1 MMLTD
6 KFVALTLK
14 TCCGIVLL
22 AGAVSCEDTGNV
34 EVETPAPRLI
44 SIVPGTGYVGCT
56 AIISGEYFSE
66 VPEENIVT
74 VDGTEVPVEAAA
86 RNRLTLTMP
95 QHELG
100 DVEVAVTVNGQ
111 KAPTVLDFTYAE
123 LPEFVVNVA
132 GINPQSGYA
141 GDEIVITG
149 ENFDT
154 DPDKNKVTFGGVE
167 AEVIKATRNSLRV
180 KAPEHERGRVDVT
193 VEVDGK
199 TSSTYFIYV
208 ELMIESVS
216 PSSGAEGV
224 EVTIRGEGFS
234 DVPAE
239 NKVTINGV
247 AAAVKSSSMNELV
260 VVMPDNPEG
269 TYPFV
274 ITVGERTVRGGEF
287 SYSGCWRVETVLGVP
302 SGVTGTVEGTGT
314 SARLW
319 FAQDIVPDGKDN
331 YMITIRAGGQ
341 GAASE
346 YALYQ
351 MTSDY
356 GFSKLIND
364 KGSALLVDSHP
375 WGADMDS
382 NGTLYVA
389 AKATGKLLSYSNSNL
404 TDYTVSGLTT
414 AGMNPM
420 DVQVDKED
428 NIYLL
433 LRGNGSAGTEKVVKI
448 KDNTVQETYVISGGK
463 LYHTILLSY
472 DESKLFL
479 FGNGSGDIRMIDLT
493 NKMQSVIA
501 GTGTQYADAASYT
514 DGTPGNPFSATLGAT
529 EGAICDEDGTIYFSE
544 IKGVV
549 REFKPASDGD
559 YTKGT
564 ITTIAGKAFEN
575 SPKDGLSTSARFNY
589 PNGMCFA
596 PDGRTIY
603 MLDGTNNSTLRK
615 IYYR

>member
-1 MMLTD
+1 MLTD

-14 TCCGIVLL
+14 TCFVMALL
-22 AGAVSCEDTGNV
+22 AGVVSCEETGNV

-74 VDGTEVPVEAAA
+74 VDGTEVPVETAA

-100 DVEVAVTVNGQ
+100 NVEVAVTVNGQ
-111 KAPTVLDFTYAE
+111 KAPAVLDFTYSE

-132 GINPQSGYA
+132 GINPQSGYV

-149 ENFDT
+149 ENFDLN
-154 DPDKNKVTFGGVE
+154 PDNNRVTFGGVE
-167 AEVIKATRNSLRV
+167 AEVVKATRNSLRV
-180 KAPEHERGRVDVT
+180 IAPEHERGRVEVT

-199 TSSTYFIYV
+199 SAMTYFTYV

-216 PSSGAEGV
+216 PASGAEAV

-239 NKVTINGV
+239 NNVTINGV
-247 AAAVKSSSMNELV
+247 AAAVKTSSMNELV
-260 VVMPDNPEG
+260 VIVPDNPEG

-274 ITVGERTVRGGEF
+274 ITVGERTVTGGEF

-302 SGVTGTVEGTGT
+302 SGVTGNVEGTGT
-314 SARLW
+314 AARLW
-319 FAQDIVPDGKDN
+319 YAQDIVPDNNGN
-331 YMITIRAGGQ
+331 YMITIR
-341 GAASE
+341 SSKE
-346 YALYQ
+346 FALYR
-351 MTSDY
+351 MTGDYTFTKLVNNSD
-356 GFSKLIND
+356 N
-364 KGSALLVDSHP
+364 ALLNGAHP
-375 WGADMDS
+375 WGADIDS
-382 NGTLYVA
+382 KGTLYFA
-389 AKATGKLLSYSNSNL
+389 AKATGKLLACASDGTLSEYS
-404 TDYTVSGLTT
+404 VSGLTMT
-414 AGMNPM
+414 GMNPM
-420 DVQVDKED
+420 DVQIDSED

-433 LRGNGSAGTEKVVKI
+433 LRGNSSGNGKVAKI
-448 KDNTVQETYVISGGK
+448 KDGTVLETYDLSGMK
-463 LYHTILLSY
+463 LYETLLLSH
-472 DESKLFL
+472 DETRLFL
-479 FGNGSGDIRMIDLT
+479 FGNGSGNIRMIDLET
-493 NKMQSVIA
+493 GKNTVIA
-501 GTGTQYADAASYT
+501 GTGTKYTNASTYT
-514 DGTPGNPFSATLGAT
+514 DGTPGNPLTATLDST
-529 EGAICDEDGTIYFSE
+529 EGAVCTEDGTIYFSE

-549 REFKPASDGD
+549 REFRPGPGGD
-559 YTKGT
+559 YAAGT
-564 ITTIAGKAFEN
+564 ITTIAGKAFEQ
-575 SPKDGLSTSARFNY
+575 SSQDGLSTSARFAY

-603 MLDGTNNSTLRK
+603 MLDGTSNSTLRK

>member
-1 MMLTD
+1 MNMKRILVQI
-6 KFVALTLK
+6 FSCVAAVALT
-14 TCCGIVLL
+14 
-22 AGAVSCEDTGNV
+22 VSCAETGNV

-44 SIVPGTGYVGCT
+44 SIVPGTGYEGCK

-66 VPEENIVT
+66 IPGENTVT
-74 VDGTEVPVEAAA
+74 VDGVEVPVVAAA
-86 RNRLTLTMP
+86 KNRLTLTMP
-95 QHELG
+95 QHGLG
-100 DVEVAVTVNGQ
+100 DVEVGVTVNGK
-111 KAPTVLDFTYAE
+111 KAPTVLGFTYAE
-123 LPEFVVNVA
+123 LPEFVVKVTS
-132 GINPQSGYA
+132 INPSSGHA

-149 ENFDT
+149 ENFDLN
-154 DPDKNKVTFGGVE
+154 PANNRVTFGGVE

-180 KAPEHERGRVDVT
+180 IAPEHERGRVEVT
-193 VEVDGK
+193 VAVDGK
-199 TSSTYFIYV
+199 TSSTYFTYV

-216 PSSGAEGV
+216 PASGAEGV

-239 NKVTINGV
+239 NNVTINGV

-260 VVMPDNPEG
+260 VIVPDNPEG

-274 ITVGERTVRGGEF
+274 ITVGERTVTGGEF

-302 SGVTGTVEGTGT
+302 SGVTGNVEGTGT
-314 SARLW
+314 AARLW
-319 FAQDIVPDGKDN
+319 FAQDIVLKQDGN
-331 YMITIRAGGQ
+331 YMLTLRNKDHGI
-341 GAASE
+341 
-346 YALYQ
+346 YQ
-351 MTSDY
+351 MTGDYTFTKLVNNSD
-356 GFSKLIND
+356 N
-364 KGSALLVDSHP
+364 ALLNGAHP
-375 WGADMDS
+375 WGADIDS
-382 NGTLYVA
+382 KGTLYFT
-389 AKATGKLLSYSNSNL
+389 AKATGKLLAYASDGTLSEYAVSDL
-404 TDYTVSGLTT
+404 TIT
-414 AGMNPM
+414 GMNPM
-420 DVQVDKED
+420 DVQIDNED

-433 LRGNGSAGTEKVVKI
+433 LRGNSAAGNGKVVRI
-448 KDNTVQETYVISGGK
+448 KDGTVLETYDLSSMNTYET
-463 LYHTILLSY
+463 LLLSH
-472 DESKLFL
+472 DETRLFL
-479 FGNGSGDIRMIDLT
+479 FSSASANIRMIDLST
-493 NKMQSVIA
+493 GENTVIA
-501 GTGTQYADAASYT
+501 GTGTKHTNASTYT
-514 DGTPGNPFSATLGAT
+514 DGTPGNPLTATMNLT
-529 EGAICDEDGTIYFSE
+529 EGAVCTEDGTIYFSE

>member
-1 MMLTD
+1 MLTD

-14 TCCGIVLL
+14 TCFVMALL
-22 AGAVSCEDTGNV
+22 AGVVSCEETGNV

-74 VDGTEVPVEAAA
+74 VDGTEVPVETAA

-100 DVEVAVTVNGQ
+100 NVEVAVTVNGQ
-111 KAPTVLDFTYAE
+111 KAPAVLDFTYSE

-132 GINPQSGYA
+132 GINPQSGYV

-149 ENFDT
+149 ENFDLN
-154 DPDKNKVTFGGVE
+154 PDNNRVTFGGVE
-167 AEVIKATRNSLRV
+167 AEVVKATRNSLRV
-180 KAPEHERGRVDVT
+180 IAPEHERGRVEVT

-199 TSSTYFIYV
+199 SAMTYFTYV

-216 PSSGAEGV
+216 PASGAEGV

-239 NKVTINGV
+239 NNVTINGV
-247 AAAVKSSSMNELV
+247 AAAVKTSSMNELV
-260 VVMPDNPEG
+260 VIVPDNPEG

-274 ITVGERTVRGGEF
+274 ITVGERTVTGGEF

-302 SGVTGTVEGTGT
+302 SGVTGNVEGTGT
-314 SARLW
+314 AARLW
-319 FAQDIVPDGKDN
+319 YAQDIVPDNNGN
-331 YMITIRAGGQ
+331 YMITIR
-341 GAASE
+341 SSKE
-346 YALYQ
+346 FALYR
-351 MTSDY
+351 MTGDYTFTKLVNNSD
-356 GFSKLIND
+356 N
-364 KGSALLVDSHP
+364 ALLNGAHP
-375 WGADMDS
+375 WGADIDS
-382 NGTLYVA
+382 KGTLYFA
-389 AKATGKLLSYSNSNL
+389 AKATGKLLACASDGTLSEYS
-404 TDYTVSGLTT
+404 VSGLTMT
-414 AGMNPM
+414 GMNPM
-420 DVQVDKED
+420 DVQIDSED

-433 LRGNGSAGTEKVVKI
+433 LRGNSSGNGKVAKI
-448 KDNTVQETYVISGGK
+448 KDGTVLETYDLSGMK
-463 LYHTILLSY
+463 LYETLLLSH
-472 DESKLFL
+472 DETRLFL
-479 FGNGSGDIRMIDLT
+479 FGNGSGNIRMIDLET
-493 NKMQSVIA
+493 GKNTVIA
-501 GTGTQYADAASYT
+501 GTGTKYTNASTYT
-514 DGTPGNPFSATLGAT
+514 DGTPGNPLTATLDST
-529 EGAICDEDGTIYFSE
+529 EGAVCTEDGTIYFSE

-549 REFKPASDGD
+549 REFRPGPGGD
-559 YTKGT
+559 YAAGT
-564 ITTIAGKAFEN
+564 ITTIAGKAFEQ
-575 SPKDGLSTSARFNY
+575 SSQDGLSTSARFAY

-603 MLDGTNNSTLRK
+603 MLDGTSNSTLRK

>member
-14 TCCGIVLL
+14 TCSVMALL

-66 VPEENIVT
+66 VLEENIVT

-100 DVEVAVTVNGQ
+100 NVEVAVTVNGQ

-132 GINPQSGYA
+132 GINPQSGYI

-180 KAPEHERGRVDVT
+180 IAPEHERGRVEVT
-193 VEVDGK
+193 VAVDGK
-199 TSSTYFIYV
+199 TSSTYFTYV

-239 NKVTINGV
+239 NNVTINGV

-260 VVMPDNPEG
+260 VVVPDNPEG

-274 ITVGERTVRGGEF
+274 ITVGERTVTGGEF
-287 SYSGCWRVETVLGVP
+287 SYSGSWWVETVLGVP
-302 SGVTGTVEGTGT
+302 SGVLGNVEGTGT
-314 SARLW
+314 SARLC
-319 FAQDIVPDGKDN
+319 FAQDIVPDNDGN
-331 YMITIRAGGQ
+331 YMITIR
-341 GAASE
+341 SPKE
-346 YALYQ
+346 FALYR
-351 MTSDY
+351 MTGDYTFTKLVNNSD
-356 GFSKLIND
+356 N
-364 KGSALLVDSHP
+364 ALLNASYP
-375 WGADMDS
+375 WGADIDS
-382 NGTLYVA
+382 KGTLYFA
-389 AKATGKLLSYSNSNL
+389 AKGTGLFAYASDGTLSEYA
-404 TDYTVSGLTT
+404 VSGLTMT
-414 AGMNPM
+414 EMNPM
-420 DVQVDKED
+420 DVQIDSED

-433 LRGNGSAGTEKVVKI
+433 LRGSSAAGNGKVVRI
-448 KDNTVQETYVISGGK
+448 KDGTVLETYDLSGMK
-463 LYHTILLSY
+463 QYEALLLSH
-472 DESKLFL
+472 DGTKLFL
-479 FGNGSGDIRMIDLT
+479 FCSNAGNIRMIDLAT
-493 NKMQSVIA
+493 GENKVIA
-501 GTGTQYADAASYT
+501 GTGTQHSNAATYT
-514 DGTPGNPFSATLGAT
+514 DGTPGNPFAATLNVV
-529 EGAICDEDGTIYFSE
+529 EGAVCAEDGTIYFNDANG
-544 IKGVV
+544 KTV
-549 REFKPASDGD
+549 REFKPGPGGD
-559 YTKGT
+559 YTTGT
-564 ITTIAGKAFEN
+564 ITTIAGKAYDN
-575 SPKDGLSTSARFNY
+575 KAQDGLSTSARFVY
-589 PNGMCFA
+589 PAGMCFA

-603 MLDGTNNSTLRK
+603 MLDGTGNSTLRK

>member
-1 MMLTD
+1 MKLID

-14 TCCGIVLL
+14 TSSVMALL

-66 VPEENIVT
+66 IPEENIVT

-100 DVEVAVTVNGQ
+100 NVEVAVTVNGQ

-154 DPDKNKVTFGGVE
+154 DPDKNKVTFDGVE

-180 KAPEHERGRVDVT
+180 KAPEHERGRVEVI

-199 TSSTYFIYV
+199 TSSTYFTYV

-216 PSSGAEGV
+216 PASGAEGV

-234 DVPAE
+234 DDPAG
-239 NKVTINGV
+239 NSVTINGV
-247 AAAVKSSSMNELV
+247 AAAVKSASLNELV
-260 VVMPDNPEG
+260 VIVPDNPEG

-274 ITVGERTVRGGEF
+274 ITVGERTVTGGEF

-302 SGVTGTVEGTGT
+302 SGVTGNVEGTGT
-314 SARLW
+314 AARLW
-319 FAQDIVPDGKDN
+319 FAQDIVLKQDGN
-331 YMITIRAGGQ
+331 YMLTLRNKDHGI
-341 GAASE
+341 
-346 YALYQ
+346 YQ
-351 MTSDY
+351 MTGDYTFTKLVNNSD
-356 GFSKLIND
+356 N
-364 KGSALLVDSHP
+364 ALLNGAHP
-375 WGADMDS
+375 WGADIDS
-382 NGTLYVA
+382 KGTLYFT
-389 AKATGKLLSYSNSNL
+389 AKATGKLLAYASDGTLSEYAVSDL
-404 TDYTVSGLTT
+404 TIT
-414 AGMNPM
+414 GMNPM
-420 DVQVDKED
+420 DVQIDNED

-433 LRGNGSAGTEKVVKI
+433 LRGNSAAGNGKVVRI
-448 KDNTVQETYVISGGK
+448 KDGTVLETYDLSSMNTYET
-463 LYHTILLSY
+463 LLLSH
-472 DESKLFL
+472 DETRLFL
-479 FGNGSGDIRMIDLT
+479 FSSASANIRMIDLST
-493 NKMQSVIA
+493 GENTVIA
-501 GTGTQYADAASYT
+501 GTGTKHTNASTYT
-514 DGTPGNPFSATLGAT
+514 DGTPGNPLTATMNLT
-529 EGAICDEDGTIYFSE
+529 EGAVCTEDGTIYFSD
-544 IKGVV
+544 IQGVV
-549 REFKPASDGD
+549 REFRPGPGGD
-559 YTKGT
+559 YTTGT
-564 ITTIAGKAFEN
+564 ITTIAGKAYET
-575 SPKDGLSTSARFNY
+575 SPKDGLGTNARFKY
-589 PNGMCFA
+589 PNGMCLG
-596 PDGRTIY
+596 PDGKTIY
-603 MLDGTNNSTLRK
+603 MLDGNDNSTLRK

>member
-100 DVEVAVTVNGQ
+100 NVEVAVTVNGQ

-180 KAPEHERGRVDVT
+180 KAPEHERGRVEVI

-199 TSSTYFIYV
+199 TSSTYFTYV

-216 PSSGAEGV
+216 PASGAEGV

-239 NKVTINGV
+239 NNVTINGV

-260 VVMPDNPEG
+260 VVVPDNPEG

-274 ITVGERTVRGGEF
+274 ITVGERTVTGGEF

-302 SGVTGTVEGTGT
+302 SGVTGNVEGTGT

-319 FAQDIVPDGKDN
+319 YAQDIVPDNEGN
-331 YMITIRAGGQ
+331 YMITIR
-341 GAASE
+341 SSKE
-346 YALYQ
+346 FALYR
-351 MTSDY
+351 MTGDYTFTKLVNNSD
-356 GFSKLIND
+356 N
-364 KGSALLVDSHP
+364 ALLNGAHP
-375 WGADMDS
+375 WGADIDS
-382 NGTLYVA
+382 KGTLYFT
-389 AKATGKLLSYSNSNL
+389 AKATGKLLAYASDGTLSEYAVSDL
-404 TDYTVSGLTT
+404 TIT
-414 AGMNPM
+414 GMNPM
-420 DVQVDKED
+420 DVQIDSED

-433 LRGNGSAGTEKVVKI
+433 LRGSSAAGNGKVVRI
-448 KDNTVQETYVISGGK
+448 KDGTVLETYDLSGMK
-463 LYHTILLSY
+463 LYETLLLSH
-472 DESKLFL
+472 DETRLFL
-479 FGNGSGDIRMIDLT
+479 FGNGAGNIRMIDLAT
-493 NKMQSVIA
+493 GENTVIA
-501 GTGTQYADAASYT
+501 GTGTKYTDASTYT
-514 DGTPGNPFSATLGAT
+514 DGTPGNPLTATLDST
-529 EGAICDEDGTIYFSE
+529 EGAVCTEDGTIYFSE

-549 REFKPASDGD
+549 REFRPGPGGD
-559 YTKGT
+559 YAAGT
-564 ITTIAGKAFEN
+564 ITTVAGKVYETG
-575 SPKDGLSTSARFNY
+575 SKDGLSTSARFAY
-589 PNGMCFA
+589 PNGMCLA

-603 MLDGTNNSTLRK
+603 MLDGTSSSTLRK

>member
-1 MMLTD
+1 MKWTD

-14 TCCGIVLL
+14 TSFVMALL
-22 AGAVSCEDTGNV
+22 AGVASCEDTGNV

-100 DVEVAVTVNGQ
+100 DVEVAVSVNGRE
-111 KAPTVLDFTYAE
+111 APTVLNFTYAE

-132 GINPQSGYA
+132 GINPQSGYV

-149 ENFDT
+149 ENFDLN
-154 DPDKNKVTFGGVE
+154 PDNNRVTFGGVE

-180 KAPEHERGRVDVT
+180 IAPEHGRGRVEVI
-193 VEVDGK
+193 VEMDGK
-199 TSSTYFIYV
+199 TSSTYFTYV

-216 PSSGAEGV
+216 PASGAEGV

-239 NKVTINGV
+239 NNVTINGV

-260 VVMPDNPEG
+260 VIVPDNPEG
-269 TYPFV
+269 KYPFV
-274 ITVGERTVRGGEF
+274 ITVGERTVTGGEF
-287 SYSGCWRVETVLGVP
+287 SYSGSWRVETVLGVT
-302 SGVTGTVEGTGT
+302 SGVTGNVEGTGT

-319 FAQDIVPDGKDN
+319 FAQDIVLKQDGN
-331 YMITIRAGGQ
+331 YMLTLRNKEHGV
-341 GAASE
+341 
-346 YALYQ
+346 YQ
-351 MTSDY
+351 LTSDY
-356 GFSKLIND
+356 TLTKLVNNSD
-364 KGSALLVDSHP
+364 TPLLNGAHP
-375 WGADMDS
+375 WGADIDS
-382 NGTLYVA
+382 KGTLYFA
-389 AKATGKLLSYSNSNL
+389 AKATGKLLAYAPDGTLS
-404 TDYTVSGLTT
+404 DYAVSGLTIT
-414 AGMNPM
+414 GMNPM
-420 DVQVDKED
+420 DVQIDSED

-433 LRGNGSAGTEKVVKI
+433 LRGNSAAGNGKVVRI
-448 KDNTVQETYVISGGK
+448 KDGTVLETYDLSGMK
-463 LYHTILLSY
+463 QYEALLLSH
-472 DESKLFL
+472 DGTKLFL
-479 FGNGSGDIRMIDLT
+479 FCSNAGNIRMIDLAT
-493 NKMQSVIA
+493 GENKVIA
-501 GTGTQYADAASYT
+501 GTGTQHSNAATYT
-514 DGTPGNPFSATLGAT
+514 DGTPGNPFAATLNVV
-529 EGAICDEDGTIYFSE
+529 EGAVCAEDGTIYFSE